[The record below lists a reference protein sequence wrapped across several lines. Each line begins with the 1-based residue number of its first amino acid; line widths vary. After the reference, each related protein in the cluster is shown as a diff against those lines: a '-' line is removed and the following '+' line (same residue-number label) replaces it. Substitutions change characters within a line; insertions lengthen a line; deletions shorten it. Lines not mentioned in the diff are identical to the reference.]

1 MSDKNN
7 LELWNSVCKTNPDH
21 TKKVK
26 QPGRQITAVDP
37 YRQIMNAT
45 EKFGPVG
52 KGWGWSVVK
61 VEQLPTNEIG
71 VLVRVWHEM
80 PEMYFEQWGQSS
92 LYMDR
97 KEEMKDKDCFKKATT
112 DGITKC
118 LSFLGFNADIFLGKF
133 DDNKYVQQ
141 MNDEFNK
148 PTELTK
154 EQYNQIQQNGLDKG
168 INKGELTVF
177 IQWIADKMKCD
188 KKDPQV
194 AVELL
199 KPTSFNS
206 NLNEYNK
213 ATGNLM
219 SEDDMLAILVKAV
232 EGGSDDILKAMEGQ
246 GIQNLPTGYK
256 AVKSLYEK
264 FRELGVE

>member
-61 VEQLPTNEIG
+61 VEQLSTNEVG
-71 VLVRVWHEM
+71 VLVRMWHEM

-118 LSFLGFNADIFLGKF
+118 LSFLGFNADIFLGKY
-133 DDNKYVQQ
+133 DDNKYVQE
-141 MNDEFNK
+141 MKKEFSEDPK
-148 PTELTK
+148 EMTK
-154 EQYNQIQQNGLDKG
+154 EDRIQIRKNAKDNN
-168 INKGELTVF
+168 INTGELGVF
-177 IQWIADKMKCD
+177 IQWVAEQNKCD
-188 KKDPQV
+188 KNS
-194 AVELL
+194 VEITKQLFL
-199 KPTSFNS
+199 ITDFKHWVDK
-206 NLNEYNK
+206 YNT

-219 SEDDMLAILVKAV
+219 SEDDMLAILAKAV
-232 EGGSDDILKAMEGQ
+232 ETGSDAILGAMKEQ
-246 GIQNLPTGYK
+246 DIQNLPTGYK

-264 FRELGVE
+264 FRELGG